1 MVARLLWEQD
11 AGGSNPFTRTKKPL
25 ESSDFRGFSLFTV
38 GQYLTYILLKAQK
51 EVNQKKINF
60 SIDFLKNCAIIYPK
74 KKGDALWVT
83 QNSVNL

>member
-1 MVARLLWEQD
+1 MLIPE
-11 AGGSNPFTRTKKPL
+11 P
-25 ESSDFRGFSLFTV
+25 FSLFTA

-51 EVNQKKINF
+51 EVNQKMINF
-60 SIDFLKNCAIIYPK
+60 SIDFLKNCAIIYPN